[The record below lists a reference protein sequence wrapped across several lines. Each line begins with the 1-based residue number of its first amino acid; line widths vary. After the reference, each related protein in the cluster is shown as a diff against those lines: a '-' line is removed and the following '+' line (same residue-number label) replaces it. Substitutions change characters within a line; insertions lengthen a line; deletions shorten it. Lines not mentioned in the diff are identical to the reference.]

1 MTKTSVIPDSL
12 SASIPHL
19 VACGHSRES
28 KDQIPDSD
36 FIKISPDPVPTL
48 THCGRC
54 GQLHQAIKILSRC
67 NVIALCVSEI
77 ISDWKCWLHFS
88 SSSVSQ
94 ISALHRDIMTPVSR
108 LMLVSSPLIA
118 ADNGSALHRLI
129 ITRLKPTHADNKMER
144 APDSHDQSMETH
156 FVIQIFSGFVCLSE
170 QQRIC
175 NK

>member
-19 VACGHSRES
+19 VACGHSTPES
-28 KDQIPDSD
+28 LKTR
-36 FIKISPDPVPTL
+36 FL
-48 THCGRC
+48 T
-54 GQLHQAIKILSRC
+54 QILSKYLLIQFPHSLTAAAADNFIRQLKFYRG

-94 ISALHRDIMTPVSR
+94 ISAWHRDIMTPVSR

-144 APDSHDQSMETH
+144 APDSHDQSMET
-156 FVIQIFSGFVCLSE
+156 FCNTDIFGFCLSE
-170 QQRIC
+170 WAATDL
-175 NK
+175 